1 MLQETH
7 EYVGKNMLIEIMW
20 SNVTYVIEYNFI
32 FINRSL
38 WNNGAHQRAKTVI
51 KLQSFYILCDNKM
64 KQ

>member
-20 SNVTYVIEYNFI
+20 SNVTYVIQYNFI

-38 WNNGAHQRAKTVI
+38 RNNGAHQRANT
-51 KLQSFYILCDNKM
+51 Y
-64 KQ
+64 

>member
-7 EYVGKNMLIEIMW
+7 GYVGKNMLIEIMW

-32 FINRSL
+32 FINSSL
-38 WNNGAHQRAKTVI
+38 RNNGAHQRAKTVI
-51 KLQSFYILCDNKM
+51 KLQCVHILCDNKM